1 VAGARRGGS
10 TGSAPSPGPGL
21 PSAGSAENFLAA
33 ERRQASLAGWL
44 LVGRLPFLLA
54 GLLCPACWLSPSQAL
69 LPLFDFL
76 ALGSQPTPRC
86 KPGELRRSDG
96 PPLFSLATGSQSH
109 TPGASP
115 GEPEPTRIISFSRRG
130 ASLFCSLEALDAGS
144 TTFPKHYAWRT
155 RGYRGV
161 GAPLA
166 ASEYNNDSVWV
177 LRWLLRGQRLSS

>member
-86 KPGELRRSDG
+86 KPG
-96 PPLFSLATGSQSH
+96 
-109 TPGASP
+109 GASP
-115 GEPEPTRIISFSRRG
+115 VRR
-130 ASLFCSLEALDAGS
+130 
-144 TTFPKHYAWRT
+144 
-155 RGYRGV
+155 
-161 GAPLA
+161 A
-166 ASEYNNDSVWV
+166 ASIQLGYWV
-177 LRWLLRGQRLSS
+177 PIPHTRCKPWGA